1 MLSVGIDVGT
11 STTQLVFSQLTI
23 QNVASAYSVPRISIV
38 DKQIVHRSAIV
49 ETPLR
54 SPHEIDAPAL
64 RSLVEAAYQTA
75 NIRPEAVHTGAVI
88 ITGETARAE
97 NAQEIL
103 QALSA
108 YAGDFVV
115 ATAGPQLE
123 AVLAARGAGIDTYAR
138 HHPGV
143 IANVDIGGGTTNIA
157 LYQDGELLGATCL
170 DIGGRVIRTDGHL
183 ITAITPPIQQLA
195 NHYGLAMHVGD
206 PVDMPRLV
214 SMMDALARHLAMALR
229 LTPAD
234 GAHAALYTNAGS
246 PLPLDLVVDTVNF
259 TGGVADLI
267 ADPLIADP
275 LAGDPFR
282 YGDVGVLLGN
292 AIARHPILNQVQRIR
307 GGETIGATVVGAGIH
322 TTELSG
328 STIAF
333 APERLP
339 IHNAPIVSVPRQV
352 EGDPDQLATAIHQAI
367 VRMHPEDPTQTVAV
381 SLSGWQIQRFEDVQS
396 TARALI
402 DGAAS
407 VLNGPNPLIIVLE
420 HDRAKAVGHAMAVQ
434 RGQRDDVICI
444 DSVQTGGGDFIDI
457 GTPVGAGRAVPV
469 VVKTLV
475 FNDRHGGEG

>member
-38 DKQIVHRSAIV
+38 DKQIVHRSAIA

-64 RSLVEAAYQTA
+64 RALVEAAYQTA
-75 NIRPEAVHTGAVI
+75 GVRPEAVHTGAVI

-143 IANVDIGGGTTNIA
+143 IANIDIGGGTTNIA

-234 GAHAALYTNAGS
+234 GAHAALYTNAGLT
-246 PLPLDLVVDTVNF
+246 PALRP
-259 TGGVADLI
+259 
-267 ADPLIADP
+267 
-275 LAGDPFR
+275 
-282 YGDVGVLLGN
+282 
-292 AIARHPILNQVQRIR
+292 R
-307 GGETIGATVVGAGIH
+307 GGYG
-322 TTELSG
+322 ELY
-328 STIAF
+328 
-333 APERLP
+333 
-339 IHNAPIVSVPRQV
+339 
-352 EGDPDQLATAIHQAI
+352 
-367 VRMHPEDPTQTVAV
+367 
-381 SLSGWQIQRFEDVQS
+381 GW
-396 TARALI
+396 
-402 DGAAS
+402 
-407 VLNGPNPLIIVLE
+407 
-420 HDRAKAVGHAMAVQ
+420 
-434 RGQRDDVICI
+434 
-444 DSVQTGGGDFIDI
+444 GG
-457 GTPVGAGRAVPV
+457 
-469 VVKTLV
+469 
-475 FNDRHGGEG
+475 